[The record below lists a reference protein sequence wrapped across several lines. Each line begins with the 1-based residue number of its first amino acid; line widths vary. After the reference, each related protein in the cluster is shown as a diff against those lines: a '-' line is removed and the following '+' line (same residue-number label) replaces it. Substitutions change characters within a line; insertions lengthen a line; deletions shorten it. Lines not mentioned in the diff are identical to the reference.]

1 MILLPREERAEG
13 LKGSKGLKAV
23 EVSSLITLHA
33 DSILQKGKR
42 QQGRR
47 EREWESRRKK
57 KWDRNTA
64 RDLE

>member
-23 EVSSLITLHA
+23 EVSSLISLHA

-47 EREWESRRKK
+47 ERMGKQKEKEMG
-57 KWDRNTA
+57 
-64 RDLE
+64 